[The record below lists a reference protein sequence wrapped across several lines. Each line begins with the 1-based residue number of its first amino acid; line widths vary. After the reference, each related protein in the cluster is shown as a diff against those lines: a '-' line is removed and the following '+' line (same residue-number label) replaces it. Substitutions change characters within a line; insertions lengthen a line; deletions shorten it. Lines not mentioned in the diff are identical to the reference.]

1 MTMLLHIIELKEQL
15 RHQTLRQTLRQK
27 TVRPTL
33 TQEKLTNMTH
43 NRHDTAAL
51 FASYA
56 TPDPRSA

>member
-1 MTMLLHIIELKEQL
+1 MTILLHLIELKEQL
-15 RHQTLRQTLRQK
+15 HQTLRQTLRQK

-56 TPDPRSA
+56 TPDPRRAQ

>member
-15 RHQTLRQTLRQK
+15 RHQTLRQK

-56 TPDPRSA
+56 TPDPRSAQ